1 MFLAAA
7 YIVLGVAMLYGGAE
21 GLVRGSASIARRLGL
36 SPLVIGLTVVA
47 FGTSMPELV
56 VSVRAVLSG
65 QSPIAAGNV
74 VGSNIANIA
83 LILGLSALVRPLRVQ
98 ARLIR
103 IDVPLLILAT
113 LAMSVLIRN
122 GSFGRVEG
130 AVFTAGVIGYTAMG
144 LGLSRREP
152 PTVHAEFAEAAPPPS
167 GSRVRDLAF
176 LALGIGLLVWGA
188 RLLVTGAVVAARGMG
203 ISEAVIGL
211 TVVAAGTSLPELA
224 TSLVAATR
232 GEGDI
237 AVGNVV
243 GSNIFNILGILGVA
257 SLVRPLAGAGM
268 SPVDLGVMTGLTL
281 VMLPL
286 MRTGHRIS
294 RAEGGFLFAVYVAYI
309 AWLARG

>member
-1 MFLAAA
+1 MFLAAT
-7 YIVLGVAMLYGGAE
+7 YILLGVAMLYGGAE

-47 FGTSMPELV
+47 FGTSMPEMV
-56 VSVRAVLSG
+56 VSVRAVLAG

-83 LILGLSALVRPLRVQ
+83 LILGLSALLRPLRVQ

-103 IDVPLLILAT
+103 IDVPVLIAAT
-113 LAMSVLIRN
+113 LAMTALLWDGR
-122 GSFGRVEG
+122 FGRVEG

-152 PTVHAEFAEAAPPPS
+152 SAVHAEFAEATPGPS
-167 GSRVRDLAF
+167 GSWFRDV
-176 LALGIGLLVWGA
+176 ALVAAGLGLLVWGA
-188 RLLVTGAVVAARGMG
+188 RLLVSGAVVVAQDLGVG
-203 ISEAVIGL
+203 EAVIGL
-211 TVVAAGTSLPELA
+211 TVVAVGTSLPELA

-243 GSNIFNILGILGVA
+243 GSNIFNILGILGVS
-257 SLVRPLAGAGM
+257 SLVRPLTGAGM
-268 SPVDLGVMTGLTL
+268 TPVDLGVMAGLTL

-286 MRTGHRIS
+286 MRTGFRVS
-294 RAEGGFLFAVYVAYI
+294 RAEGGFLLAVYGAYI